1 MSEALD
7 SILARLQGVR
17 RNGSGWQALCPAH
30 ADKNPS
36 LSIDVRDGKML
47 VHCHAG
53 CSTEAVL
60 AAARIEMRELFLDG
74 ATAPHVAQYSY
85 TDERGNLLFQVL
97 RYQPKDFK
105 QRRPD
110 RNGGWVGNLDRVRRV
125 LYRLPEVRS
134 AKSVL
139 IVEGEKDCETARR
152 LGLVATTNACGSR
165 AKWLPEY
172 SEALRGKRIAIIADA
187 DDSGRKHAQ
196 QVATSLHGKVES
208 LKVLELPS
216 AKDLSEWVE
225 HGGTRDALLELIRNA
240 PERKST
246 TQGTSGFTL
255 TPLADLLAR
264 PDIPVEYIVENLLV
278 AGTVACI
285 VAKPKV
291 GKSTFA
297 RNLCLSVSRGVDF
310 LGLKTKQGECIYLAL
325 EEREEDLK
333 NDFQAMGADGSEP
346 IYTHA
351 AAAPAEGIDAAC
363 DLVRQRRPVLVVID
377 PLFRLARIKDEKAY
391 AETYA
396 ALGPLIDVAR
406 EVGTLVV
413 LVHHA
418 GKSAKADA
426 IDSPLGSTAIGGAVN
441 TVVLLK
447 KQTES
452 ATRTIQ
458 TVPRIGQEMPETV
471 LRFDLA
477 TRSLSLGARK
487 DEADVQAAEEA
498 ILEYLKSMSEPKTEP
513 EIDEAVEGKTGL
525 KRKALRALATCGTV
539 SREGCGKRGD
549 PYKYAFSFSC
559 SQDIA
564 GTREQETENRGQ
576 AAENKDR
583 ISCSQPTQDSILVP
597 ASGEQQK
604 RFEEGE
610 L

>member
-1 MSEALD
+1 MTLEAV
-7 SILARLQGVR
+7 LARLQGVR
-17 RNGSGWQALCPAH
+17 RNGSGWQARCPAH
-30 ADKNPS
+30 EDHIPS
-36 LSIDVRDGKML
+36 LSIDEREGKIL

-53 CSTEAVL
+53 CSQEAVL
-60 AAARIEMRELFLDG
+60 AALRIEARELSLDACDG
-74 ATAPHVAQYSY
+74 NARVVAEYPY
-85 TDERGNLLFQVL
+85 MDERGELLFQVVRL
-97 RYQPKDFK
+97 EPKSFR

-110 RNGGWVGNLDRVRRV
+110 GQSGWIWNLSGTRRV
-125 LYRLPEVRS
+125 LYRLPEVLN

-139 IVEGEKDCETARR
+139 VCEGEKDCDTAYG
-152 LGLVATTNACGSR
+152 LGLVATSNPGGAG
-165 AKWLPEY
+165 KWREEY
-172 SEALRGKRIAIIADA
+172 SEHLRGKQITIIVDA
-187 DDSGRKHAQ
+187 DEPGRKHAET
-196 QVATSLHGKVES
+196 VFASLLWKAS
-208 LKVLELPS
+208 SIKVLELPG

-225 HGGTRDALLELIRNA
+225 HGGMRDALLELARNA

-246 TQGTSGFTL
+246 TQVTGGFIL

-310 LGLKTKQGECIYLAL
+310 LGLKTKQGECVYLAL

-333 NDFQAMGADGSEP
+333 NDFRAMGADGSEP
-346 IYTHA
+346 IYTYA

-426 IDSPLGSTAIGGAVN
+426 IDSPLGSTAIGGAVC

-447 KQTES
+447 KNSES

-471 LRFDLA
+471 LRFDPES
-477 TRSLSLGARK
+477 RSLSLGARK

-498 ILEYLKSMSEPKTEP
+498 ILEYLKSIGEPKTEP

-525 KRKALRALATCGTV
+525 KRKALRALVTRGNVT
-539 SREGCGKRGD
+539 REGGGKRGD

-564 GTREQETENRGQ
+564 GTREQETQTRDQ
-576 AAENKDR
+576 VVENKDG
-583 ISCSQPTQDSILVP
+583 IPCSQNSQDSILVP
-597 ASGEQQK
+597 APGEPQK

>member
-1 MSEALD
+1 MTLEAV
-7 SILARLQGVR
+7 LARLRGVR
-17 RNGSGWQALCPAH
+17 RNGSAWQALCPAH
-30 ADKNPS
+30 ADRNPS
-36 LSIDVRDGKML
+36 LSISEQEGTIL

-53 CSTEAVL
+53 CSQEAVL
-60 AAARIEMRELFLDG
+60 AAAGIEARGLFGDSYAHARI
-74 ATAPHVAQYSY
+74 VAEYSY
-85 TDERGNLLFQVL
+85 LDERGEQLFQVV
-97 RYQPKDFK
+97 RYEPKGFR
-105 QRRPD
+105 QRRSD
-110 RNGGWVGNLDRVRRV
+110 GMGGWLWNLHGTRRV
-125 LYRLPEVRS
+125 LYRLPEIL
-134 AKSVL
+134 AEKSLL
-139 IVEGEKDCETARR
+139 ICEGEKDCETARA
-152 LGLVATTNACGSR
+152 LGIVATCNAGG
-165 AKWLPEY
+165 AGKWREEY
-172 SEALRGKRIAIIADA
+172 SEHLHEKQIIIIADA
-187 DDSGRKHAQ
+187 DEPGRKHAET
-196 QVATSLHGKVES
+196 VSASLQWKAPS
-208 LKVLELPS
+208 IKVLELPG

-225 HGGTRDALLELIRNA
+225 HGGARDALLELIRNA

-246 TQGTSGFTL
+246 TQVTGGFIL

-333 NDFQAMGADGSEP
+333 NDFRAMGADGTEP
-346 IYTHA
+346 VYTYA

-418 GKSAKADA
+418 GKSVKADA
-426 IDSPLGSTAIGGAVN
+426 IDSPLGSTAIGGAVC

-452 ATRTIQ
+452 GTRTIQ

-471 LRFDLA
+471 LRFDPA
-477 TRSLSLGARK
+477 SRSLSLGARK

-498 ILEYLKSMSEPKTEP
+498 ILEYLKSMGEPKTEP

-525 KRKALRALATCGTV
+525 KRKALRALATHGKIT
-539 SREGCGKRGD
+539 REGCGKRGD
-549 PYKYAFSFSC
+549 PYKYAFLFSC

-564 GTREQETENRGQ
+564 GTREQETENGRQ
-576 AAENKDR
+576 AIEKKDR
-583 ISCSQPTQDSILVP
+583 ISCSQDSQDSILVP
-597 ASGEQQK
+597 APSEQQK